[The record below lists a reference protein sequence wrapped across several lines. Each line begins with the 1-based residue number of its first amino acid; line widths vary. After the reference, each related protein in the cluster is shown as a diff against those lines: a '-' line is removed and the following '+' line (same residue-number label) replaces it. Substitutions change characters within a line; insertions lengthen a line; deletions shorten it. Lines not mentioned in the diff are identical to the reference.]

1 MSSSPSNVRGQLWVV
16 SAPSGTG
23 KTTVV
28 DRLMERTPRLER
40 SRSYT
45 SRAARPGETDGVDY
59 NFISRQRFEDMVRA
73 DAFLEWADIYENL
86 YGTSRAETE
95 AVLATGLDLVLV
107 IDVQGA
113 RQVRAR
119 MPEAVAIFVL
129 PPSFDVLAARLRG
142 RNKDPETSIV
152 RRLATARSEIDAV
165 AEYDFVV
172 VNDGLERC
180 VAEIDA
186 IITADRATLKR
197 RRAAIEPILQ
207 TFRA

>member
-1 MSSSPSNVRGQLWVV
+1 MSSSAPPVRGQLWVV

-45 SRAARPGETDGVDY
+45 SRAARPGETHGVDY
-59 NFISRQRFEDMVRA
+59 NFISRQQFEDMVRE
-73 DAFLEWADIYENL
+73 DAFLEWADIFGNL
-86 YGTSRAETE
+86 YGTSRVETE
-95 AVLATGLDLVLV
+95 ALLATGLDLVLV

-119 MPEAVAIFVL
+119 MPEAAAIFVL

-152 RRLATARSEIDAV
+152 RRLATARNEIDAV
-165 AEYDFVV
+165 DEYDFVV

-197 RRAAIEPILQ
+197 RRPAIEPILQ
-207 TFRA
+207 TFKS

>member
-1 MSSSPSNVRGQLWVV
+1 MSSSPSLVRGQLWVV

-28 DRLMERTPRLER
+28 DKLMERTPRLER

-45 SRAARPGETDGVDY
+45 SRVARAGESHGVDY
-59 NFISRQRFEDMVRA
+59 NFISRQQFEDMVRE
-73 DAFLEWADIYENL
+73 DAFLEWADIFGNL

-95 AVLATGLDLVLV
+95 ALLATGLDLVLV

-119 MPEAVAIFVL
+119 MPEAAAIFVL

-152 RRLATARSEIDAV
+152 QRLATARNEIDAV
-165 AEYDFVV
+165 DEYDFVV

-186 IITADRATLKR
+186 IITAARATLKR
-197 RRAAIEPILQ
+197 RRPAIAPILQ
-207 TFRA
+207 TFKE